1 LYTALISLLI
11 GAAAGGAWTALDLWK
26 GWAMGVVLLFLV
38 FFLSFFIISR
48 MLARRLEP
56 KFLAAQ
62 KQIQAGASNAAVK
75 SLEAMLPMARWQIML
90 KGQIYAQMGCL
101 QYTVGDDKDAL
112 VSLGKAARRSSEA
125 QLFLGALHY
134 RNKSI
139 DKATKVLE
147 DAIAFNK
154 KQVLLYNVLAWVL
167 LKKGDRKEATEVLL
181 RCEKAD
187 KESEATKDNLNRLQN
202 GKKMNMKRFGMG
214 WYALKLENPPASLRQ
229 TAPGQPRRGFRQKR
243 RGGMR

>member
-1 LYTALISLLI
+1 LNGEENPLYTALVSLLI
-11 GAAAGGAWTALDLWK
+11 GAAAGGAWTVLDLWK
-26 GWAMGVVLLFLV
+26 GWAMGIVLLFLV

-48 MLARRLEP
+48 MLASRLEP
-56 KFLAAQ
+56 
-62 KQIQAGASNAAVK
+62 
-75 SLEAMLPMARWQIML
+75 MLPMARWQIML

-112 VSLGKAARRSSEA
+112 VSLGKAARRSAEA

-139 DKATKVLE
+139 DKTKKVLE

-167 LKKGDRKEATEVLL
+167 LKQGDRKEATEVLL

-187 KESEATKDNLNRLQN
+187 KDSEATKDNLNRLQN

-214 WYALKLENPPASLRQ
+214 WYALKLEKPPVSLRQ
-229 TAPGQPRRGFRQKR
+229 TAPGQPRPGFRQKR
-243 RGGMR
+243 KGGMR